1 MERKPLIKYTF
12 LNEIRRIFLLNRFR
26 RKWSKRNPNNETI
39 PNNIFDMNTV
49 DVGDYSYGELNIV
62 SFDNKTNLHIGKYV
76 SIAQN
81 VTFLLDVEHHTDHL
95 MTYPFKAKIL
105 LDPQPETFSKGD
117 IVIDDDVWIGYGATI
132 MSGVHIGQGAVIAAG
147 AIVVNDVN
155 PYAIVGGV
163 PAKVIKYRLSGP
175 VVDVLQTTKVSAINI
190 NELENN
196 LSALYCKVNENNIEE
211 ILKELKLNR

>member
-1 MERKPLIKYTF
+1 MERKSLIKYTF

-39 PNNIFDMNTV
+39 PNTIFDMNTV

-105 LDPQPETFSKGD
+105 LDPKPEAFSKGD

-175 VVDVLQTTKVSAINI
+175 VVESLKTTKVSAINI
-190 NELENN
+190 NELKNN
-196 LSALYCKVNENNIEE
+196 LSVLYCKVNENNLEE
-211 ILKELKLNR
+211 ILKDLKLNK

>member
-1 MERKPLIKYTF
+1 MERKSLIKYTF

-39 PNNIFDMNTV
+39 PNTIFDMNTV

-105 LDPQPETFSKGD
+105 LYPQPETFSKGD

-147 AIVVNDVN
+147 AIVVDDVN

-175 VVDVLQTTKVSAINI
+175 VVESLKTTKVSAINI
-190 NELENN
+190 NELKNN
-196 LSALYCKVNENNIEE
+196 LSVLYCKVNENNLEE
-211 ILKELKLNR
+211 ILKELKLDK